1 MSFWSNP
8 ASVMPK
14 QLHRWVVTFGNKSNE
29 SGNKPKFL
37 AKSVDLPSYE
47 IGNVQAKYLFSYN
60 VNFPKR
66 LTWKP
71 ITITLYDAVINASG
85 DPSTQSSFANPS
97 NLGYTYLST
106 NKYTFKEVV
115 NSDLVG
121 NGKLT
126 ITQLS
131 PNGTANDSWELESAI
146 LSEVK
151 FDKLD
156 YSQEGVQTVTLTVNY
171 DNATLTHNS
180 VKEDDYLL
188 IDPKELQR
196 LRTQVSDLQGFNE
209 AIIKQNINLQND
221 LTSQINVANRV
232 AELARQDRRFYEAA
246 QKDIEANLTYQAIAR
261 GAAEKSEKEL
271 REKLRT
277 AKTPVVIQ
285 PRIGPLP

>member
-8 ASVMPK
+8 ASVTPK

-71 ITITLYDAVINASG
+71 ITITLYDAIINANIANVS

-97 NLGYTYLST
+97 NLGYDYLST

-121 NGKLT
+121 KDQKLT

-131 PNGTANDSWELESAI
+131 PDGAANDSWELESAI

-171 DNATLTHNS
+171 DNATLKHDS
-180 VKEDDYLL
+180 QPKDDYLL
-188 IDPKELQR
+188 IDPKY
-196 LRTQVSDLQGFNE
+196 LQGLTNVIL
-209 AIIKQNINLQND
+209 AQSTNI
-221 LTSQINVANRV
+221 
-232 AELARQDRRFYEAA
+232 AELRRTREI
-246 QKDIEANLTYQAIAR
+246 QNKIISEQQASPR
-261 GAAEKSEKEL
+261 GIIPFFGTK
-271 REKLRT
+271 
-277 AKTPVVIQ
+277 
-285 PRIGPLP
+285 